1 MLEIV
6 LGVASFTGIIFCMTL
21 IILGVRARLV
31 ATGDV
36 TITVNETRKVTGR
49 VGEKLIRALEEADL
63 RIPSACGGRGTCGQC
78 RVTVLEGGGA
88 ALPTEEAVITRHA
101 VLRGDRLACQVTIK
115 RDMEIRVPEELLGA
129 RQWTCRVRSNAN
141 VATLLKEMVLEL
153 PPGEAL
159 EFRAGC
165 YVLIHCPPY
174 RAAFV
179 DFDISA
185 GFRQTWER
193 LGLQHYRVEN
203 TKETT
208 RAYSMANYPGEDGN
222 IIRLIVRI
230 AIPPPGAPAGVPP
243 GIVSSYL
250 FGRKPGDEVVSSG
263 PFGHFFATDS
273 NCEMVFVG
281 GGAGMAPM
289 RAHILDQL
297 LQLKSNRTISFWYG
311 ARNLRE
317 LFYREDFDNLQEEH
331 DNFRWVAALSEPEP
345 GDDWEGPTGF
355 IHEVLLD
362 RYLKDHPAP
371 EDCEYYLCGPPM
383 MVKAVLAMLDNLG
396 VDPGNIFYDD
406 FGG

>member
-1 MLEIV
+1 
-6 LGVASFTGIIFCMTL
+6 MTL

-179 DFDISA
+179 DFDIGA

-222 IIRLIVRI
+222 IIRLVIRI
-230 AIPPPGAPAGVPP
+230 AIPPPARTGGRAARRRVLLSVQPKARRRSGGVGSLRPLLCHRQRLRDDLHRRWRGHGANARPYSRPAAAAKVEAHDFLLVRCPKPP
-243 GIVSSYL
+243 RTVLPRGFRQL
-250 FGRKPGDEVVSSG
+250 AGR
-263 PFGHFFATDS
+263 A
-273 NCEMVFVG
+273 
-281 GGAGMAPM
+281 
-289 RAHILDQL
+289 RQL
-297 LQLKSNRTISFWYG
+297 PLGRRPIGTG
-311 ARNLRE
+311 ARGRLGRPE
-317 LFYREDFDNLQEEH
+317 RLHPRGASWSATSRTTPRRRTASTTF
-331 DNFRWVAALSEPEP
+331 AARP
-345 GDDWEGPTGF
+345 
-355 IHEVLLD
+355 
-362 RYLKDHPAP
+362 
-371 EDCEYYLCGPPM
+371 
-383 MVKAVLAMLDNLG
+383 
-396 VDPGNIFYDD
+396 
-406 FGG
+406 